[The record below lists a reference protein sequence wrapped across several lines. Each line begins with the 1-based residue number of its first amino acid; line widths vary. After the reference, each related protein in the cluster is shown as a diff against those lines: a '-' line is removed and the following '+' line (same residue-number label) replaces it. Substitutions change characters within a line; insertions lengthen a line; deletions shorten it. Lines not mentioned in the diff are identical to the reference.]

1 MEEDD
6 NPNDDGLVVALLD
19 FPRGGVLGL
28 DGQNIVL
35 RRDDFVGVSNLPPES
50 VHLVTCKNG
59 NHFANC
65 AGTAVTNETTTTAAT
80 ATAATNSIDT
90 AVTVGFLVF
99 GNGTEDRSHL
109 VRRYDP
115 LTEEVASEE
124 ASPIDELTRRNLLS
138 QIQGSNSKSNSKSNS
153 NENSNLLPPSRV
165 LRYHQI
171 VAGNE
176 ADALSPRRFWSEQ
189 TRYIN
194 ASKELLLG
202 KLRGLSSGDKIV
214 PGCYDPDHDDES
226 DKGTSTST
234 GTGIG
239 TAANSERKNAPPAD
253 GTSPVYPPI
262 PVVDPRVSVATHR
275 HAGTKR
281 FLSRLEPSERT
292 ALFVSRQK
300 WAWLDTVLETFYQ
313 HSWEALLGD
322 LQLSYLL
329 FLHLGC
335 YSSLGHW
342 KDLLAMLSL
351 AVVGGGVG
359 ERDDEDGSGNQQLH
373 KDKHED
379 LYRGL
384 LRLLPYQLS
393 SMTDPEF
400 LENVDEGGGNF
411 LVPSLARL
419 LRYYEARG
427 EEPQQQR
434 QRQHNMADEAECL
447 SRFRHVACSKFPKS
461 FGAPRTGPRITRLRS
476 DSDSDSDSDSGDAGD
491 DDGQKGTDSMEVEEP
506 NHQPFVGGPPYDFY
520 CDDDDD
526 DDDDGPV
533 VVSSEEIEASMAR
546 SSSGFHG
553 GRYGVASLLPTD
565 AMATAATATAM
576 TQLRRD
582 YPMLAA
588 AIVPGEDVLMTC
600 ARALD
605 QRIDVSL
612 VREAA
617 AYLEEVEQYQHRSL
631 F

>member
-138 QIQGSNSKSNSKSNS
+138 QIQGSKSNS
-153 NENSNLLPPSRV
+153 NENNNLLLLSRV
-165 LRYHQI
+165 LR
-171 VAGNE
+171 
-176 ADALSPRRFWSEQ
+176 
-189 TRYIN
+189 
-194 ASKELLLG
+194 
-202 KLRGLSSGDKIV
+202 
-214 PGCYDPDHDDES
+214 C
-226 DKGTSTST
+226 
-234 GTGIG
+234 
-239 TAANSERKNAPPAD
+239 
-253 GTSPVYPPI
+253 
-262 PVVDPRVSVATHR
+262 ATIR
-275 HAGTKR
+275 
-281 FLSRLEPSERT
+281 
-292 ALFVSRQK
+292 
-300 WAWLDTVLETFYQ
+300 
-313 HSWEALLGD
+313 SWRE
-322 LQLSYLL
+322 
-329 FLHLGC
+329 
-335 YSSLGHW
+335 W
-342 KDLLAMLSL
+342 
-351 AVVGGGVG
+351 
-359 ERDDEDGSGNQQLH
+359 
-373 KDKHED
+373 
-379 LYRGL
+379 
-384 LRLLPYQLS
+384 
-393 SMTDPEF
+393 
-400 LENVDEGGGNF
+400 
-411 LVPSLARL
+411 
-419 LRYYEARG
+419 
-427 EEPQQQR
+427 
-434 QRQHNMADEAECL
+434 
-447 SRFRHVACSKFPKS
+447 
-461 FGAPRTGPRITRLRS
+461 
-476 DSDSDSDSDSGDAGD
+476 
-491 DDGQKGTDSMEVEEP
+491 
-506 NHQPFVGGPPYDFY
+506 NHQPSIGGPPYDFY